1 MRWLQ
6 RGSTD
11 EPPRTADGALAG
23 SVVTLDAALRNLVA
37 WTGASVPEAVAT
49 VTATPARLL
58 GLTDRGVVE
67 PGAVADLVV
76 LDDRLEIESVVVR
89 GERMR

>member
-1 MRWLQ
+1 MAELATRLPVE
-6 RGSTD
+6 GTTAFLPTVITG
-11 EPPRTADGALAG
+11 PPAVRT
-23 SVVTLDAALRNLVA
+23 LRNLVA

-58 GLTDRGVVE
+58 GVTDRGVVE

-89 GERMR
+89 GDRVR